1 MHIVPTFHT
10 VSTLYMVKAER
21 ALTRIPLT
29 VNQEH
34 HQRTPLTRVAEI
46 PIADGVASYSPSALR
61 SIDQSLQR
69 LFESPSASVGAMVN
83 ISV

>member
-1 MHIVPTFHT
+1 MRIVPAFHT
-10 VSTLYMVKAER
+10 VSTLYMAKAER

-29 VNQEH
+29 VHQEH
-34 HQRTPLTRVAEI
+34 HQSISLTRVAEI

-69 LFESPSASVGAMVN
+69 LLKPPSASVGAIVN